1 MQIIGYCDS
10 QVSVFL
16 DGSFAC
22 TSQLKQTNPGESFTL
37 YLGADTAFKAEYLP
51 CRSSVASN
59 WLSSTK
65 TKTFTYTTILHN
77 TKVGHFPYHHV
88 ICHTTDLNHLW
99 VDLQRSSHRV
109 IIAEVL
115 PRSQSSSSIKVDL
128 LEPSKSALSKPSEGF
143 TTMANVQDAFQ
154 ATEAASAS
162 TSKTAAKEKPA
173 IKAATDTSSEDGW
186 PKDSIV
192 FNENTHSVVWLR
204 TLPPNSK
211 VELKFQYSI
220 TYPQGKDIE
229 VLST

>member
-77 TKVGHFPYHHV
+77 TKVRYFP
-88 ICHTTDLNHLW
+88 
-99 VDLQRSSHRV
+99 
-109 IIAEVL
+109 
-115 PRSQSSSSIKVDL
+115 
-128 LEPSKSALSKPSEGF
+128 LSPCYLSYYLSLSLMGRF
-143 TTMANVQDAFQ
+143 TAFQ
-154 ATEAASAS
+154 SPRDNRRGVA
-162 TSKTAAKEKPA
+162 P
-173 IKAATDTSSEDGW
+173 
-186 PKDSIV
+186 
-192 FNENTHSVVWLR
+192 
-204 TLPPNSK
+204 LP
-211 VELKFQYSI
+211 VQQLH
-220 TYPQGKDIE
+220 QGRPIGA
-229 VLST
+229 L